1 MTTTSSTHDDLSFL
15 RQLAERGSNAP
26 LMAGPYLI
34 AGGLWFSTSSLLQ
47 WPVLR
52 DALGL
57 GATQALLAYLVAALG
72 FGVHVALLARRDRA
86 TVETTRNRA
95 INSVW
100 SAIGF
105 GIFAFWLGVAVMSWQ
120 SRDVF
125 VMNTILLQVMSV
137 YGIGW
142 SVAAAMARE
151 RWMSLVA
158 VGAFATVPIMG
169 FVIGTGHEYLVYAL
183 AIVLWALVPGLRL
196 SQAAR
201 QPRG

>member
-1 MTTTSSTHDDLSFL
+1 MTSTPTAHDDLSFL

-26 LMAGPYLI
+26 LTAGPYLI
-34 AGGLWFSTSSLLQ
+34 AGGSWFSLASLLQ

-57 GATQALLAYLVAALG
+57 GATQALLAYLVAAIG
-72 FGVHVALLARRDRA
+72 SGVHVALLIRRDRGS
-86 TVETTRNRA
+86 VETTRNRA
-95 INSVW
+95 VNSVW
-100 SAIGF
+100 SAVGF
-105 GIFAFWLGVAVMSWQ
+105 GIFAFWLGVAAMSWQ

-151 RWMSLVA
+151 RWMGFVA
-158 VGAFATVPIMG
+158 IGAFATVPLMG
-169 FVIGTGHEYLVYAL
+169 LVIGTGHAYLIYAL
-183 AIVLWALVPGLRL
+183 ALVLWALIPGLRL
-196 SQAAR
+196 SRAAR
-201 QPRG
+201 QPHG